1 MPVGQT
7 IRVRIAAPTGEARR
21 LCTRLTRGGI
31 PAALDDGTS
40 RAEVLVAVQPEGDL
54 AQYRARAGWLVVLG
68 APGASY
74 FAAGADDVV
83 VAGEPEVLFR
93 RLRAALERLDLIARI
108 ERLNERVVAL
118 EAGLAD
124 AAHDVRSPLQAVIGN
139 AELLSR
145 DASLSPAQRDAAAAC
160 VRQGLRAMQLAE
172 RTLEA
177 AKQRNRAAL
186 EVEAVDL
193 GELIE
198 AAVTQAQAAAR
209 QRGVGVVAVH
219 PSRPVEIRADGELLA
234 RVLDNLIGNA
244 IRFSP
249 RGSEIEVAGWRASP
263 RFVRFAV
270 KDQGQGI
277 AAAELPKLVA
287 GLGPGRGLRIAREIA
302 ERHGGE
308 LWAESAVGAGT
319 RFYVELPLQPPAS
332 RPSILLVSDDSRWL
346 KDVSRT
352 LKSAC
357 DVRTATAAAARL
369 RGKHTDLVLLD
380 PSQKPGKKL
389 EALRSEA
396 KGAQVPVIELPSQ
409 MAASRLARTLA
420 HLAV

>member
-7 IRVRIAAPTGEARR
+7 IRVRVAAPPSEARR

-31 PAALDDGTS
+31 PAEVDDGTS
-40 RAEVLVAVQPEGDL
+40 RAEVLVAVDPGTDL
-54 AQYRARAGWLVVLG
+54 TRFRGRVGWLVVLG
-68 APGASY
+68 SPGAAY

-83 VAGEPEVLFR
+83 VPGEPELLFR
-93 RLRAALERLDLIARI
+93 RLRAVLEKLDLVSRV

-139 AELLSR
+139 AELLAR
-145 DASLSPAQRDAAAAC
+145 DTSLTSAQRACAAAC
-160 VRQGLRAMQLAE
+160 ARQALRAMQLAE
-172 RTLEA
+172 RILEA
-177 AKQRNRAAL
+177 AKQRSRDVLAIG
-186 EVEAVDL
+186 AVDL
-193 GELIE
+193 GGLIE
-198 AAVTQAQAAAR
+198 AAVAQAQPLAK
-209 QRGVGVVAVH
+209 QQGVTLTGVP
-219 PSRPVEIRADGELLA
+219 PSRPVEIRADGQLLA
-234 RVLDNLIGNA
+234 RVLDNLIANA
-244 IRFSP
+244 IRVSP
-249 RGSEIEVAGWRASP
+249 RGGVVEVEAWRASP
-263 RFVRFAV
+263 RFVRLSV
-270 KDQGQGI
+270 KDQGEGI
-277 AAAELPKLVA
+277 APAELPKLIA

-308 LWAESAVGAGT
+308 IWAESSAGNGT
-319 RFYVELPLQPPAS
+319 RFFIELPLHPPSS
-332 RPSILLVSDDSRWL
+332 RPSVLLVSDDTRWL
-346 KDVSRT
+346 REVSRT

-357 DVRTATAAAARL
+357 DVRTATASAARI
-369 RGKHTDLVLLD
+369 GSKHTDLVLLD
-380 PSQKPGKKL
+380 PDQKPGKKL